1 MRPESSQRGFA
12 LVAAMFLIIVVALL
26 VAAMSRLASDQH
38 GGNSLAI
45 QQARAYQAARAGLE
59 WGIARSLGSA
69 ACAAGSPA
77 LAASNLAEFTV
88 TVTCQARG
96 PYVDGARNLQILL
109 LTAEAGNGLPG
120 GRPDYAFRR
129 LQAQIEVSLP

>member
-26 VAAMSRLASDQH
+26 VAAMSRLSSDQH

-59 WGIARSLGSA
+59 WGISHVLN
-69 ACAAGSPA
+69 AGSCSSSEVSMA
-77 LAASNLAEFTV
+77 GGGLSEFSV
-88 TVTCQARG
+88 SVTCNSTDYSIEGGSLLRLCQLSASAENG
-96 PYVDGARNLQILL
+96 SPGA
-109 LTAEAGNGLPG
+109 
-120 GRPDYAFRR
+120 RPDYAFRR
-129 LQAQIEVSLP
+129 LGAVVEC

>member
-59 WGIARSLGSA
+59 WGISRAVN
-69 ACAAGSPA
+69 AGSCINSGVSMA
-77 LAASNLAEFTV
+77 GGGLSEFTV
-88 TVTCQARG
+88 SLTCSSTS
-96 PYVDGARNLQILL
+96 YTDDDGSGLTIYR
-109 LTAEAGNGLPG
+109 LTAQAQNGAPG
-120 GRPDYAFRR
+120 SRPDYAFRR
-129 LQAQIEVSLP
+129 LTAVVER